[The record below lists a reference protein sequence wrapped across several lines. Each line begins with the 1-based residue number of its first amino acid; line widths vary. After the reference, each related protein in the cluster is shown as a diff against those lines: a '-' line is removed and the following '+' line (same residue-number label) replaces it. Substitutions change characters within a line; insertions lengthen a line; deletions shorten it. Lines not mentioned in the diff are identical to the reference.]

1 MRGKSALTNYGSFKT
16 ARDLVE
22 FVQNKNGDF
31 GIDGYYVGKT
41 CEFDKQKNDR
51 IQKGTKK
58 TYIDENVALHKF
70 VPSVGKYDV
79 ATNILPKTLCKA
91 SILLPKDKRR
101 TMTTVMIENKEK
113 KDKFPGEK
121 HAKMF

>member
-22 FVQNKNGDF
+22 FVQKKNEDF
-31 GIDGYYVGKT
+31 GIDGYYVEKT
-41 CEFDKQKNDR
+41 CEFDKQRKAG
-51 IQKGTKK
+51 IWKGTKK

-70 VPSVGKYDV
+70 VPPIGKYDV

-91 SILLPKDKRR
+91 KNLLPKDLRR
-101 TMTTVMIENKEK
+101 TMTVMIENKEK
-113 KDKFPGEK
+113 KDRFPGPG
-121 HAKMF
+121 HV